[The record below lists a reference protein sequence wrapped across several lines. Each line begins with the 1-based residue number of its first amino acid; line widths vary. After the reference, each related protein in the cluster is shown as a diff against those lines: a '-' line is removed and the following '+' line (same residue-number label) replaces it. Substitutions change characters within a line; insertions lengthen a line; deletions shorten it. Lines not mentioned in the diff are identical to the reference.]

1 MSNVSTR
8 DKLVYYSREIEI
20 NISLGKQCLE
30 KVFSEF
36 LKKHSIINSI
46 WYSDDGFCL
55 RLTEEKVIEFCRE
68 INGSEG
74 VSFDADNDFYDYCY
88 GYMLKTYVKN
98 LSDERKKMLEDF
110 NELKENLKEIELSD
124 FLGNFR
130 YFDYSLED
138 GFYIA
143 SSKY

>member
-1 MSNVSTR
+1 
-8 DKLVYYSREIEI
+8 
-20 NISLGKQCLE
+20 
-30 KVFSEF
+30 
-36 LKKHSIINSI
+36 
-46 WYSDDGFCL
+46 
-55 RLTEEKVIEFCRE
+55 
-68 INGSEG
+68 
-74 VSFDADNDFYDYCY
+74 
-88 GYMLKTYVKN
+88 MLKTYVKN

>member
-55 RLTEEKVIEFCRE
+55 RLTE
-68 INGSEG
+68 
-74 VSFDADNDFYDYCY
+74 
-88 GYMLKTYVKN
+88 
-98 LSDERKKMLEDF
+98 
-110 NELKENLKEIELSD
+110 
-124 FLGNFR
+124 
-130 YFDYSLED
+130 
-138 GFYIA
+138 
-143 SSKY
+143 

>member
-1 MSNVSTR
+1 MSDVNVR
-8 DKLVYYSREIEI
+8 DEMVGYSREIEI
-20 NISLGKQCLE
+20 NISLGRQCLE

-36 LKKHSIINSI
+36 LRKHSIINSI

-74 VSFDADNDFYDYCY
+74 VFFDADNDFYEYCY
-88 GYMLKTYVKN
+88 GYMLERYVKN

-124 FLGNFR
+124 FIGNFS
-130 YFDYSLED
+130 YFDYSLEN

-143 SSKY
+143 RANY